1 MNNEALS
8 GLKVIEYSEFISGPY
23 CGKLL
28 ADLGAEVIKIEPP
41 GLGDKARVGGL
52 SLRIF
57 LTPKKVVYFY
67 ISTPIN

>member
-8 GLKVIEYSEFISGPY
+8 GLKILECSEFISGPF

-41 GLGDKARVGGL
+41 ISGDRARSWGPFPARH
-52 SLRIF
+52 S
-57 LTPKKVVYFY
+57 P
-67 ISTPIN
+67 P